1 MNSIRI
7 HPRLRLWFS
16 RFGSLLLL
24 AQRSPIIQLIFPEA
38 KLLGGAAIADTAT
51 LAIATVVGLGAFDSV
66 SGASSITQLA
76 PSPVV
81 NPVAATV
88 GTLLTFT
95 VLYSDSSNHT
105 PGSWQLVNTSGTTSP
120 PASLPTGYT
129 QTPSGKNYTIKVTPA
144 TAGTYSFRIKAWE
157 NSGNSGN
164 SVLSGTFTF
173 NVAAATPPTAPAIT
187 VNPSGSTINS
197 GGTATLNV
205 TATGTAP
212 LTYTWYQ
219 GAAGVTTTQV
229 QTGTTSS
236 FTTPALTTTTSYWVK
251 VSNAASSTASS
262 TAATVTVRNPY
273 EAWMFATGTG
283 VPANLIGPMDIA
295 QGDGVTN
302 LLKFAF
308 NLNPNIH
315 DIRRLT
321 VGSNNNPGLPGTTL
335 IAGNKLRIEFIRRKS
350 TTNPGIT
357 YTPQFCSNP
366 STWTDA
372 TIINTV
378 SIDTTWERVVV
389 DDPAPTGARRFG
401 RVAVIQSP

>member
-66 SGASSITQLA
+66 SGASSITQIA

-81 NPVAATV
+81 NPIAATV
-88 GTLLTFT
+88 GTSLTFT
-95 VLYSDSSNHT
+95 FQYTESV
-105 PGSWQLVNTSGTTSP
+105 GSWQLVNTVGTTTP
-120 PASLPTGYT
+120 PASIPPGLTLQAPNGAKGTLSGI
-129 QTPSGKNYTIKVTPA
+129 PS
-144 TAGTYSFRIKAWE
+144 TAGSYSFRIKAWRGPGFTS
-157 NSGNSGN
+157 NFY
-164 SVLSGTFTF
+164 LSASTYTI

-283 VPANLIGPMDIA
+283 VPANLIGPMNIA

-372 TIINTV
+372 AIINTPV